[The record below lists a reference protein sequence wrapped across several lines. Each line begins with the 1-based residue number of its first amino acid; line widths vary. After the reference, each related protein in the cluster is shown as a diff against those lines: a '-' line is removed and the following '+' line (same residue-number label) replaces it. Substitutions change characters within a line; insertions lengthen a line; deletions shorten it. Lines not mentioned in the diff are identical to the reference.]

1 MTGRREVFSVPR
13 TTTTRTTRGMSI
25 RTATSTTTTST
36 TTTAS
41 APICLAE
48 KISLLGFADSLGKG
62 PRTDQPRKGA
72 HLLARKGDLAVISS
86 LESCSREDCPGGMA
100 ALFYESL

>member
-1 MTGRREVFSVPR
+1 MTGRREVLAVPR

-25 RTATSTTTTST
+25 RMATST

-48 KISLLGFADSLGKG
+48 KISILGFADSLGKG

-86 LESCSREDCPGGMA
+86 LESFSREDCSGGMA